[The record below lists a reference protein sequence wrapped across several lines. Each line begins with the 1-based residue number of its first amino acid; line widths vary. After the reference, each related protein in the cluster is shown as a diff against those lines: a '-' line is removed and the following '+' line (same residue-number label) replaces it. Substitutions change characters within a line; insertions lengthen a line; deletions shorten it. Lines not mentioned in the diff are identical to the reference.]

1 MRVSKTDL
9 GIIGELEDQ
18 LIVLEEH
25 LARIRGGDARSVKIV
40 APILRDLVCSYN
52 SNPKPL
58 LSRIAN
64 KYGVELIVKLDVPP
78 LFKDTMPLQEYLD
91 NWAFVSGTEGIKMT
105 NLELIKTVADQT
117 SVAHTD
123 SGIDS
128 KLYAAMGFP
137 DSKTTAYSPH
147 AVMLVAIGGVVL
159 EQGNLLIAK
168 ITAQ

>member
-18 LIVLEEH
+18 LIILEEH

-58 LSRIAN
+58 LIRIAN
-64 KYGVELIVKLDVPP
+64 KYSVELMVKLDVPP
-78 LFKDTMPLQEYLD
+78 VFKDTMPLQEYLD
-91 NWAFVSGTEGIKMT
+91 SLAFASGTEGIKMT

-123 SGIDS
+123 NGVDT

-137 DSKTTAYSPH
+137 DGKTTAYSPH

-159 EQGNLLIAK
+159 AVGRQLIAK
-168 ITAQ
+168 ITVQ